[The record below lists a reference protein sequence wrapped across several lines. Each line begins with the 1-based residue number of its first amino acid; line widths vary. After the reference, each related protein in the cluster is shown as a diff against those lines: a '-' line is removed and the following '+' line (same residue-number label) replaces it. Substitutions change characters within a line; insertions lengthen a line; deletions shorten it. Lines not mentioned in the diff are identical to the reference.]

1 MTRPSINY
9 YCLLSNMYVG
19 KQVSNVQLLYDILI
33 ETLYLTKKN
42 CAIILNINKY
52 HVCNQWTYKISKW
65 REQNECYRPTRQL
78 LLLKNFDLSTKINY
92 GIYLRK

>member
-33 ETLYLTKKN
+33 ETLYLTKKK
-42 CAIILNINKY
+42 L
-52 HVCNQWTYKISKW
+52 
-65 REQNECYRPTRQL
+65 R
-78 LLLKNFDLSTKINY
+78 NY
-92 GIYLRK
+92 FEY